1 MSIVD
6 PAGSGIP
13 NKLRGNYGVFA
24 TLEQTLYRAPGDT
37 QKGVSATAKGVTSFA
52 RVAFSPPDR
61 NLIDFYADYGITF
74 NRLISSRPDDRFGF
88 AAAYMHISNDVSLL
102 DEDAQHFAGQP
113 LPIRSFE
120 MVVEAIYEAHVKPGW
135 LLQPFFQ
142 YVFRPAGGILN
153 PYNPPGK
160 TTRIGDAAIF
170 GLTSTIRY

>member
-1 MSIVD
+1 V
-6 PAGSGIP
+6 
-13 NKLRGNYGVFA
+13 
-24 TLEQTLYRAPGDT
+24 LERL
-37 QKGVSATAKGVTSFA
+37 SE
-52 RVAFSPPDR
+52 PDR
-61 NLIDFYADYGITF
+61 FLCLFLSN
-74 NRLISSRPDDRFGF
+74 DRF
-88 AAAYMHISNDVSLL
+88 AAAYMHISHDVSLL
-102 DEDAQHFAGQP
+102 DEDAEHFGGQP

-142 YVFRPAGGILN
+142 YVLRPAGGIPN